1 MYFAFGASSYRQP
14 MTLTNPR
21 WDAELIAKRFKT
33 LGYHVTEL
41 LDADTWTAT
50 RSIGNYVSLIRRS
63 NSAAIALMYF
73 AGHGVQ
79 VEGRNYIMT
88 VDSANIASAED
99 VRRYGIDV
107 GKLMRDVQVAGA
119 ATSVLFLDAC
129 RSNPFA
135 DAPWSSGRG
144 SPIAANEYVS
154 GNGSGQLAS
163 DMFAPV
169 GAAISFSTQ
178 PEETASDGPSGQ
190 NSPYATSFAETIG
203 EIPGIK
209 FSELFAQIERRV
221 LAKTGGVQRPWVS
234 SRIIRDV
241 TLIGR

>member
-1 MYFAFGASSYRQP
+1 

-73 AGHGVQ
+73 AGHGGQ

-135 DAPWSSGRG
+135 DAPWSSGR
-144 SPIAANEYVS
+144 IA
-154 GNGSGQLAS
+154 
-163 DMFAPV
+163 
-169 GAAISFSTQ
+169 
-178 PEETASDGPSGQ
+178 
-190 NSPYATSFAETIG
+190 NSS
-203 EIPGIK
+203 K
-209 FSELFAQIERRV
+209 
-221 LAKTGGVQRPWVS
+221 
-234 SRIIRDV
+234 
-241 TLIGR
+241 